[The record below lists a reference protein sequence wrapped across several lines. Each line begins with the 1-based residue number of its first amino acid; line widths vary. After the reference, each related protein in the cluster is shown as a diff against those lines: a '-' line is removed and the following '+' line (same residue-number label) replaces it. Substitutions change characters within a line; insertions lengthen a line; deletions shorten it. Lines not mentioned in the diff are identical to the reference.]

1 MRHSDT
7 DLHAVLD
14 GAAGHFDVE
23 APVEVG
29 QLGDCSGNTGG
40 VDRLVHLARVLG
52 VELGETVGGGRGGEG
67 GGTEREKR
75 ERTEMEAS
83 AAR

>member
-1 MRHSDT
+1 
-7 DLHAVLD
+7 
-14 GAAGHFDVE
+14 
-23 APVEVG
+23 VEVG

-67 GGTEREKR
+67 GGVQR
-75 ERTEMEAS
+75 ERRERGRRWRRVQQGE
-83 AAR
+83 RVK